1 MIRLLPFLLFYL
13 FAFPWEMPQNWIKTF
28 NTLGNGATICG
39 INLLTQQLA
48 EPLPNRLLELFHLL
62 DDDLDKPIKKEAVRA
77 GWDSFLTAGSTT
89 LLLKAITHCKR
100 PTGNHYDSFPS
111 GHTAVAFASARVF
124 SHYYPENRAIYY
136 ILAVG
141 VAVARVQS
149 KAHYVRDVIGG
160 AIVGYWGGEMALEGK
175 GILSIIKKKF

>member
-28 NTLGNGATICG
+28 NTLGNGVTIGG
-39 INLLTQQLA
+39 IDLLLKQLK
-48 EPLPNRLLELFHLL
+48 
-62 DDDLDKPIKKEAVRA
+62 KPMQRKAGET